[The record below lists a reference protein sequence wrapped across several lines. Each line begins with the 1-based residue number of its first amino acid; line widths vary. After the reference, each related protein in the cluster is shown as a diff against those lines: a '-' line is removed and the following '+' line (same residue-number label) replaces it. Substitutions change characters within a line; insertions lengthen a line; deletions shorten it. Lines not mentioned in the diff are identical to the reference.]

1 MANEI
6 FNSGLGDLRLAAA
19 LHKEIGL
26 LLADRAS
33 LWRHPSIVFYGDMQG
48 SGSDVLEVPLAGLG
62 GYNAM
67 AAVAENASTSNTA
80 LTDSSP
86 SITIA
91 RQALQR
97 QISDLAVLTDSVGL
111 NVQAL
116 ADDMVGAASVR
127 FMEMIAALAGSFT
140 NNVGGSGVDLTVANF
155 LDATFTLTQ
164 NSVPGPYIA
173 CMYPTQVTDLLSSLR
188 SETGPIAQWQAATS
202 ELMKIKGPGFQ
213 GSFVGVDIF
222 ASSKIPTANAG
233 ADSAGGMWGYGAIGY
248 AEGTPRTL
256 VGAGG
261 FEVPAGSPFMVEFE
275 RDSAAALTK
284 VVGNYY
290 VGTSLIED
298 SRGVAIISDR

>member
-19 LHKEIGL
+19 LHQEIAL

-33 LWRHPSIVFYGDMQG
+33 LWRHPSIVYYGDMQG
-48 SGSDVLEVPLAGLG
+48 SGSDVLEIPLAGLG

-80 LTDSSP
+80 LTDASP
-86 SITIA
+86 NITIA

-111 NVQAL
+111 NVEAL
-116 ADDMVGAASVR
+116 AQDMVGAASMR
-127 FMEMIAALAGSFT
+127 FMEMVAAQAGSFT
-140 NNVGGSGVDLTVANF
+140 STVGSTTVDLTVANF

-164 NSVPGPYIA
+164 HSVPGPYIA
-173 CMYPTQVTDLLSSLR
+173 CLYPTQVTDLLSSLR
-188 SETGPIAQWQAATS
+188 SESGPIAQWEAANQ

-233 ADSAGGMWGYGAIGY
+233 ADSDGGMWGYGAIGY
-248 AEGTPRTL
+248 AEGTPRAL
-256 VGAGG
+256 KGAGG
-261 FEVPAGSPFMVEFE
+261 FEVPAGSPFLVEFE

-290 VGTSLIED
+290 VGVSIIED
-298 SRGVAIISDR
+298 SRGVAITTDR